1 MSSLTPTNILQN
13 VQTWQRAKLAWLQ
26 NTYCLISITNKR
38 FNDFNSMTANLGDTV
53 TFDKPVRF
61 RAMNGLV
68 TTQQPSKQEV
78 QTLAVTQAY
87 NVSRGYTDQQW
98 IFNVDQYM
106 DVFGKGAAEELGAV
120 VESDLAK
127 IFSSEMRINDPQN
140 PSYGEYVTGQG
151 GPYRFYGNG
160 ITQLTSVGQLS
171 DMLAQ
176 FRAFGAASNCKAVLP
191 IEITP
196 QIVNTA
202 LNQFVGKRNDEYAM
216 DWELGRFNQCDWYE
230 SNLLHTH
237 IAGSIGQQDSPNN
250 ILTVVSTNDPTG
262 KAVTQ
267 IICTE
272 PTSSTD
278 ADAIKRGDMGQ
289 FMLGVAGKQNVF
301 FRTYIGHVAT
311 RLPAQILITADAATV
326 SGTVTITI
334 DPPICWAST
343 QNQNVTT
350 PIVAGMKIKLLPSHI
365 AAGLW
370 SGDQFYLAA
379 PRLPDTAPFDN
390 SIATDEESGI
400 SMRTYWGTQIGQNNR
415 QYTNDMIYGATAV
428 NNNMMRIVIPV
439 LQ

>member
-1 MSSLTPTNILQN
+1 MSTLTPTNILQN
-13 VQTWQRAKLAWLQ
+13 VQTWQPAQLAWLQ
-26 NTYCLISITNKR
+26 NSYCLISITNKK
-38 FNDFNSMTANLGDTV
+38 FNNFENMTANLGDTV
-53 TFDKPVRF
+53 TFDKPPRF
-61 RAMNGLV
+61 RTMNGLV

-78 QTLAVTQAY
+78 QSLAVTQAY

-98 IFNVDQYM
+98 IFNVDKYM
-106 DVFGKGAAEELGAV
+106 DVFGKAAAEEMGATI
-120 VESDLAK
+120 ESDLAK
-127 IFSSEMRINDPQN
+127 IFSSEMRVNDPQN
-140 PSYGEYVTGQG
+140 ENYGEFVDGQG

-160 ITQLTSVGQLS
+160 IDQINSVGQLS
-171 DMLAQ
+171 EMLAQ

-196 QIVNTA
+196 QIISTA

-237 IAGSIGQQDSPNN
+237 VAGSIGQQSSPNN

-267 IICTE
+267 ITCTE

-289 FMLGVAGKQNVF
+289 FMLGVAGRTNVF
-301 FRTYIGHVAT
+301 FRTYTGHVAT

-334 DPPICWAST
+334 DPPICWAAT
-343 QNQNVTT
+343 ANQNVTT
-350 PIVAGMKIKLLPSHI
+350 PIVAGMKIKLLPTHV
-365 AAGLW
+365 AAALW
-370 SGDQFYLAA
+370 SGDQFYMAA
-379 PRLPDTAPFDN
+379 PRLPDTEPFSN
-390 SIATDEESGI
+390 STVTDPDSGM

-415 QYTNDMIYGATAV
+415 QYTDDCIIGATAV
-428 NNNMMRIVIPV
+428 NNNMMRIIIPV